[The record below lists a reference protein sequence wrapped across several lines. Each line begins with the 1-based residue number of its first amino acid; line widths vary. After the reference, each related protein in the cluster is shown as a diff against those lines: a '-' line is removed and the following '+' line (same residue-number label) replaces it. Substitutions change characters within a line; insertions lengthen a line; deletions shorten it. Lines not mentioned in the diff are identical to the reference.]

1 MAENKSLAGHSD
13 LVRFIGRIETPFNGR
28 RDCPRNVRLARER
41 GGTALIRIDPP
52 YRRGLAGVERYSH
65 LLVLYW
71 MDEARR
77 DLLVQ
82 HPSHADGPRGV
93 FAIRSPARPNPIA
106 LAVARLFSLDTEA
119 GVVEVEQLDCRTGT
133 PLLDL
138 KPYLPSVDA
147 VPEATGRP

>member
-1 MAENKSLAGHSD
+1 MAENQPSGSGSD
-13 LVRFIGRIETPFNGR
+13 QVRFLGEIETPFNER

-41 GGTALIRIDPP
+41 GGTALIRIHPP
-52 YRRGLAGVERYSH
+52 YRAGLLGLDRYSH
-65 LLVLYW
+65 VLVLYW
-71 MDEARR
+71 MDEAER

-106 LAVARLFSLDTEA
+106 LAAARLVAVDAEA
-119 GVVEVEQLDCRTGT
+119 GTVEVEQLDCRSGT
-133 PLLDL
+133 PLLDI